1 MAAQQ
6 TRNFFF
12 SRFFLWVGLLKNLLN
27 FQIFFILFFI
37 YFLVRDNGAVARK
50 VALVPTT
57 VALSLNVYFFT
68 DTSGGE
74 LAM

>member
-12 SRFFLWVGLLKNLLN
+12 LSVLSLGGLIKKSFKFSN
-27 FQIFFILFFI
+27 FFILFFF

-57 VALSLNVYFFT
+57 VALSLNAYYFT